1 MLSPRSIAATALS
14 ENARHHAS
22 TRGSERLQGL
32 FGLEASSGIEE
43 DTLSRFARAAEDEGA
58 PTYVVLEDEGEEANL
73 VQGLDGA
80 SVWSRGGAVLHRG
93 PIAVEDEVVFRERE
107 VWITHGAQSDILSGM
122 GAMDLARAAS
132 SGLRLA
138 LGTDGCGASVSEE
151 LRVAAYRQRSRGRD
165 MKDAV
170 RLACRAA
177 FSGNADFA
185 SRIFGPEL
193 GRIKPG
199 ARADLV
205 VLDYRPPTPLEEES
219 LPEHLFWGASRAPVH
234 AVILNGR
241 LVYKNGEFTHLDEP
255 RIRAR
260 AREVATKLRE
270 RL

>member
-1 MLSPRSIAATALS
+1 M
-14 ENARHHAS
+14 NARHHAS

-138 LGTDGCGASVSEE
+138 LGTCC
-151 LRVAAYRQRSRGRD
+151 QR
-165 MKDAV
+165 AP
-170 RLACRAA
+170 A
-177 FSGNADFA
+177 
-185 SRIFGPEL
+185 
-193 GRIKPG
+193 G
-199 ARADLV
+199 ARGLNFQV
-205 VLDYRPPTPLEEES
+205 SVKTPPVP
-219 LPEHLFWGASRAPVH
+219 R
-234 AVILNGR
+234 
-241 LVYKNGEFTHLDEP
+241 DENP
-255 RIRAR
+255 PKI
-260 AREVATKLRE
+260 
-270 RL
+270 